1 MQGIRSVF
9 LFGKELIPIGQ
20 EKSPALNVHF
30 AFACVWATSTEV
42 CPPFL
47 NLFDPKS
54 GFFFVVSR
62 GQVRRLLQFGDLL
75 NRCKTKVESAE
86 LALPTVPC
94 IDLSVPALCRAVQP
108 CNGCHFASQW
118 STVAWRLRPHS
129 RLNMKKTKVES
140 ASWCNRSMAG
150 PRSSLHSTTL
160 IQVPKRFTRRFQA
173 EWVKWRLV
181 RFWGPPKKKHT
192 T

>member
-1 MQGIRSVF
+1 MNGWLDARNSQCFFCLR
-9 LFGKELIPIGQ
+9 KELIPIGQ
-20 EKSPALNVHF
+20 EKSPALNMHF
-30 AFACVWATSTEV
+30 AFACVWATTTEV
-42 CPPFL
+42 CPPFWIFL
-47 NLFDPKS
+47 TQS
-54 GFFFVVSR
+54 QVFFVVSR

-140 ASWCNRSMAG
+140 ASWCNW
-150 PRSSLHSTTL
+150 PRENSDWWLVHGVVCTQQLWFRCPRDLPDVS
-160 IQVPKRFTRRFQA
+160 RRNG
-173 EWVKWRLV
+173 LSDD
-181 RFWGPPKKKHT
+181 
-192 T
+192 

>member
-1 MQGIRSVF
+1 MEPKCSSSGTLEFCFVRWGSRWMDDLMQGIHSVF

-20 EKSPALNVHF
+20 EKSPALNMHF
-30 AFACVWATSTEV
+30 AFACVWATTTEV

-54 GFFFVVSR
+54 VFFFVVSR

-108 CNGCHFASQW
+108 CNGCHLLLSGAPLHGAWDRIRGWIWKRPKLNQLHDAIDLENTQTDGW
-118 STVAWRLRPHS
+118 ST
-129 RLNMKKTKVES
+129 E
-140 ASWCNRSMAG
+140 
-150 PRSSLHSTTL
+150 
-160 IQVPKRFTRRFQA
+160 
-173 EWVKWRLV
+173 
-181 RFWGPPKKKHT
+181 
-192 T
+192 